1 MLCRV
6 ELFPVV
12 TRALSFCQ
20 WNTNELLLA
29 TQFFCVVVALED
41 ERKPPMQCL
50 SGAGVVRGPDSAFD
64 FAISNRILVA

>member
-12 TRALSFCQ
+12 THALSIRQ

-29 TQFFCVVVALED
+29 TQFFCVVVAPED
-41 ERKPPMQCL
+41 ERKPPMQRL
-50 SGAGVVRGPDSAFD
+50 SGVGVVRGPDSAID
-64 FAISNRILVA
+64 FVVLNRILVG